1 MNRRHTILLMRYFM
15 AFVWLANGLL
25 CKVLN
30 LVPRHE
36 QIVRE
41 VLNTEWSREIIILI
55 GLGEVCIAFWILLN
69 VKVKLHTI
77 LQVFL
82 VAIMNILEFIITP
95 ELLMWGKVNSV
106 FALVFIA
113 VVIYHFYLFSHE

>member
-1 MNRRHTILLMRYFM
+1 M

-55 GLGEVCIAFWILLN
+55 GLGEACIAFWILLN